1 MSVATSTNAV
11 VSDPKGAV
19 SAHQPAAQLSTGRK
33 ALAFGVMCLGC
44 FIAFLDIQIVSAS
57 SQQIGGGLSASQ
69 DELSWVQTSYLIAEI
84 IVIPLSGWLSRV
96 MSTRWLVSASAAGF
110 TVASVLCSSA
120 WDLRS
125 MIVFRALQGFFGGS
139 MIPTAYTA
147 SVILFAGKQKAVAA
161 SFVTAAAGLAPTVG
175 PVVGG
180 WITDNWSWQWLFYVN
195 VVPGMLV
202 ASLVPILVRFDK
214 PDLTLLNGA
223 DYLGIVLMALS
234 LGCLDYVLEEGA
246 RWDWFGDDTIRTCAW
261 ISGIAGIGFII
272 RCLTF
277 GCPVV
282 DLRALASRNF
292 ALGCWF
298 SFVTGVG
305 QFSMIYLIPAFLGSV
320 RGFAPWQIGVA
331 ILSAGVFQLC
341 ATPIYSIFANRVDLR
356 WLLMFGL
363 ACYGTS
369 MWLFTSI
376 MNQWGWKEMMLPLA
390 FRGLA
395 SPFSSPSTV
404 TLTLGGLPP
413 DRLKSASGLF
423 SLMRSLGGAIG
434 IAVCGTILNDR
445 TNLHFLR
452 IAEHLTSA
460 NAQFMDLLH
469 GIAARYTRAW
479 GDSVIGQAAALKKL
493 WLLAYREAQ
502 VQAFADV
509 FLEIAVCFA
518 LSVMMVPLMRELVS
532 PGVPNRTVRIKGGEL
547 KITSLEAR
555 SPRRRPK
562 TRPNGLYA
570 MVRNACITTC
580 TAGPGS
586 PD

>member
-1 MSVATSTNAV
+1 MNVATPAKAAA
-11 VSDPKGAV
+11 SDPGVAG
-19 SAHQPAAQLSTGRK
+19 STHRSTARLSSGRK
-33 ALAFGVMCLGC
+33 VLGFGLMCLGC

-57 SQQIGGGLSASQ
+57 SQQIGVGLSASQ

-96 MSTRWLVSASAAGF
+96 MSTRWLVAASAAGF
-110 TVASVLCSSA
+110 TAASVLCASA
-120 WDLRS
+120 WDLDS

-175 PVVGG
+175 PVMGG
-180 WITDNWSWQWLFYVN
+180 WITDSWSWQWLFYVN
-195 VVPGMLV
+195 IVPGMLV
-202 ASLVPILVRFDK
+202 ASLVPILVRIDK
-214 PDLTLLNGA
+214 PDLTLLKGA
-223 DYLGIVLMALS
+223 DYLSIVLMAVS

-261 ISGIAGIGFII
+261 ISGLTGIGFII

-277 GCPVV
+277 ACPVV

-305 QFSMIYLIPAFLGSV
+305 QFSMIYLIPTFLASV
-320 RGFAPWQIGVA
+320 RGFDPWQIGVA
-331 ILSAGVFQLC
+331 ILSAGIFQLC
-341 ATPIYSIFANRVDLR
+341 TIPIYSVFANRVDLR

-363 ACYGTS
+363 ACYGIS
-369 MWLFTSI
+369 MWLFTSM
-376 MNQWGWKEMMLPLA
+376 MNQWGWREMLLPLA

-423 SLMRSLGGAIG
+423 SLMRSLGGALG
-434 IAVCGTILNDR
+434 IAACATILNDR

-452 IAEHLTSA
+452 IAEHWTSA
-460 NAQFMDLLH
+460 NAQFMNLLH
-469 GIAARYTRAW
+469 RIAARYTQVS
-479 GDSVIGQAAALKKL
+479 GDSVSGQAAALKKL
-493 WLLAYREAQ
+493 WLLAHREAQ
-502 VQAFADV
+502 VQAFADA
-509 FLEIAVCFA
+509 FLAIALCFAVC
-518 LSVMMVPLMRELVS
+518 VPMVPLMRRLASPAS
-532 PGVPNRTVRIKGGEL
+532 PGFS
-547 KITSLEAR
+547 KITPLAAV
-555 SPRRRPK
+555 P
-562 TRPNGLYA
+562 
-570 MVRNACITTC
+570 
-580 TAGPGS
+580 PG
-586 PD
+586 

>member
-1 MSVATSTNAV
+1 MSIATSTNAAAPNPEA
-11 VSDPKGAV
+11 SM
-19 SAHQPAAQLSTGRK
+19 SAHWSAAQLSTRGK
-33 ALAFGVMCLGC
+33 ALGFGLMCLGC

-57 SQQIGGGLSASQ
+57 IQQIGGGLSASQ

-96 MSTRWLVSASAAGF
+96 MSTRWLVAASAVGF
-110 TVASVLCSSA
+110 TVASLLCSGA

-147 SVILFAGKQKAVAA
+147 SVILFAGRQKAVAA
-161 SFVTAAAGLAPTVG
+161 SFVTAAAGLAPAVG

-180 WITDNWSWQWLFYVN
+180 WITDSWSWQWLFYVN
-195 VVPGMLV
+195 IVPGMLV
-202 ASLVPILVRFDK
+202 AGLVPILVRIDK
-214 PDLTLLNGA
+214 PDLTLLKGA

-246 RWDWFGDDTIRTCAW
+246 RWDWFGDDTTRICAW
-261 ISGIAGIGFII
+261 ISGLAGIGFII

-277 GCPVV
+277 GRPVV
-282 DLRALASRNF
+282 DLRAFASRNF

-298 SFVTGVG
+298 SFVIGVG

-320 RGFAPWQIGVA
+320 RGFDSWQIGVA

-341 ATPIYSIFANRVDLR
+341 TIPIYSVFANRVDLR

-363 ACYGTS
+363 ACYGMS
-369 MWLFTSI
+369 MWLFTSM
-376 MNQWGWKEMMLPLA
+376 MNQWGWEEMLLPLA

-404 TLTLGGLPP
+404 TLTLGGLSP

-434 IAVCGTILNDR
+434 IAACGTILNDR
-445 TNLHFLR
+445 TNLHFLH

-460 NAQFMDLLH
+460 NAQFMNLLH
-469 GIAARYTRAW
+469 EIAARYTQVW
-479 GDSVIGQAAALKKL
+479 GDAVNGQAAALKKL

-502 VQAFADV
+502 VQAFADA
-509 FLEIAVCFA
+509 FLVIAMCFA
-518 LSVMMVPLMRELVS
+518 LSVTMAPLMRKLGS
-532 PGVPNRTVRIKGGEL
+532 PGVRSAAVGIRGSKL
-547 KITSLEAR
+547 KIGSSCTLGIDL
-555 SPRRRPK
+555 SP
-562 TRPNGLYA
+562 
-570 MVRNACITTC
+570 
-580 TAGPGS
+580 
-586 PD
+586 